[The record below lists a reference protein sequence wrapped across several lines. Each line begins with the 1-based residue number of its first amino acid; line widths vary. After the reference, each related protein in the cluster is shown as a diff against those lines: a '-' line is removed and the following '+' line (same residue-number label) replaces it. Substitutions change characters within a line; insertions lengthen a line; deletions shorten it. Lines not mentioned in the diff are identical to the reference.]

1 MQIQLSDAFERENI
15 AYHSEF
21 MRQLSSI
28 VNEDRDQAN
37 LLYATLFEMMHLN
50 LKSIKLENF
59 RSAESQL
66 DTIKTLLENKEAQ
79 EVFVGSEHF
88 LGANLNGRKIQ
99 METYLGRYLSFSCL
113 PNETKSFKDTY
124 FKGLSKTS
132 QQGIQKMTETV
143 AELLHRFHNSIAD
156 VISKLLKNKDC
167 KERVLQWLR
176 LSVGL
181 NQEKQKMFTQVPV
194 SSDGFIM
201 SLIDV
206 MLILSK
212 PFTSRFADYHQ
223 YLTKIN
229 TFYLYNDTYILNASK
244 IDKIDNESLQLL

>member
-1 MQIQLSDAFERENI
+1 
-15 AYHSEF
+15 
-21 MRQLSSI
+21 
-28 VNEDRDQAN
+28 
-37 LLYATLFEMMHLN
+37 
-50 LKSIKLENF
+50 
-59 RSAESQL
+59 
-66 DTIKTLLENKEAQ
+66 
-79 EVFVGSEHF
+79 
-88 LGANLNGRKIQ
+88 
-99 METYLGRYLSFSCL
+99 
-113 PNETKSFKDTY
+113 
-124 FKGLSKTS
+124 
-132 QQGIQKMTETV
+132 MTETV

-212 PFTSRFADYHQ
+212 PFTSRFADYH
-223 YLTKIN
+223 
-229 TFYLYNDTYILNASK
+229 
-244 IDKIDNESLQLL
+244 